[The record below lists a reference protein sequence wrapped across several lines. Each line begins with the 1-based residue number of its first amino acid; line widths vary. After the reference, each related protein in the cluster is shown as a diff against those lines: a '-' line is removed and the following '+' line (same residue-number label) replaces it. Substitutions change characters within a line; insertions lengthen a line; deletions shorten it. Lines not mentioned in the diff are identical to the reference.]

1 MNLSKIFIDRPIFAS
16 VISILIFVS
25 GLIAMFQLPIAEYP
39 EVTPPSIVIEAQFP
53 GASPSDIAQTVASPL
68 EEQINGVENM
78 LYMSSL
84 ATTDGRLQLR
94 VTFAIGSDP
103 DLSQQLVQ
111 NRVQQAL
118 PRLPETVRRLGVVV
132 TKSSP
137 DLTMVVHLVSP
148 NDRYDMLYL
157 RNFAT
162 LNVKDELAKIQGIG
176 QVGLFGS
183 GDYAMRVW
191 LNPNK
196 AAERGLHVNEIISA
210 IQSQNT
216 EAAAG
221 TIGGP
226 PYTEGANIPLQMP
239 ITIKGRLETVAE
251 FEQIIV
257 KRDENGTITRLK
269 DLAKIELDS
278 QGYALRS
285 LLDNKNAVAVPIFAS
300 PGANALDISKNVRAK
315 MADLK
320 KSFPEGVDYRVV
332 YDPTVFVQD
341 SIKAVISTLL
351 EAVALVVLVVIVFLQ
366 RWRAAIIPLLA
377 VPVSIV
383 GTFALMHVFGFSI
396 NILSLFGLIL
406 AIGIVVDDAIV
417 VVENVSRGIEEGL
430 TPRDAAVRAMDEVTG
445 PIIATSLVLMGI
457 FVPIAFLS
465 GLTGMFYQQFAL
477 TIAISVIISTVN
489 SLTLSPA
496 LSAYLLQKEG
506 AKRDKLQKVIDRVFG
521 KFFNIFNCLFN
532 RFNNKYTSSVGKA
545 IGRKGFMLGI
555 FAGLIAFTVWGFQIV
570 PKGFVP
576 SQDKQYLIA
585 FTQLPQGATLD
596 RTEAVIRK
604 MSEIA
609 LKEDGVASSVAFP
622 GLSINGFV
630 NNSSSGIV
638 FVTLDDFDKRTS
650 PALSAGAIAQK
661 LQQKFAAV
669 EGAFIAIFP
678 PPPVSGL
685 GNAGGFKLQIQD
697 KIDAGYKPLQK
708 VLGEVL
714 AKANQHPALTRVY
727 SNYNIDSP
735 QIFANIDRTKAE
747 RMGVDVQSIFTT
759 MQTYLGS
766 RYVND
771 FNAFG
776 RTYQVIA
783 QAESQYRDQPED
795 IASLQARNFKGDMVP
810 LGAVL
815 NVEKAKGPSIAMR
828 YNSFRSADVNGDAA
842 PGYSSGEAQAAIEQ
856 ILEETLPSGMD
867 FEWTDLTYQQILA
880 GNTAMIIFP
889 LCLLLVFLVLAAQYE
904 NLFMPIAV
912 ISIVPLSI
920 LSAIYGV
927 KIAGGDNNIFT
938 QISLFILAGLASKN
952 AILIVEFARE
962 LEEQGRSIVNAA
974 VEASKLR
981 LRPILMTSFAFIM
994 GVVPLV
1000 VSTGAGSEMRQD
1012 IGVAVFSGMLGVTF
1026 LGIIFT
1032 PIFYVALRLLE
1043 ERMKKN
1049 PEAETEWNRWVL
1061 FKKTVK
1067 IYNVKQKRNLKNE
1080 HT

>member
-257 KRDENGTITRLK
+257 KRDDNGTITRLK

-506 AKRDKLQKVIDRVFG
+506 AKRDKLQKIIDRVFG

-609 LKEDGVASSVAFP
+609 LKEEGVASSVAFP

-630 NNSSSGIV
+630 NNSSSCIV

-661 LQQKFAAV
+661 LQQKFASV

-714 AKANQHPALTRVY
+714 AKANQHSALTRVY

-735 QIFANIDRTKAE
+735 QIYANIDRTKAE
-747 RMGVDVQSIFTT
+747 KMGVDVQSIFTT

-795 IASLQARNFKGDMVP
+795 IASLQVRNFKGGMVP

-1049 PEAETEWNRWVL
+1049 PEAGTD
-1061 FKKTVK
+1061 
-1067 IYNVKQKRNLKNE
+1067 
-1080 HT
+1080 

>member
-1 MNLSKIFIDRPIFAS
+1 
-16 VISILIFVS
+16 
-25 GLIAMFQLPIAEYP
+25 
-39 EVTPPSIVIEAQFP
+39 
-53 GASPSDIAQTVASPL
+53 
-68 EEQINGVENM
+68 
-78 LYMSSL
+78 
-84 ATTDGRLQLR
+84 
-94 VTFAIGSDP
+94 
-103 DLSQQLVQ
+103 
-111 NRVQQAL
+111 
-118 PRLPETVRRLGVVV
+118 
-132 TKSSP
+132 
-137 DLTMVVHLVSP
+137 
-148 NDRYDMLYL
+148 
-157 RNFAT
+157 
-162 LNVKDELAKIQGIG
+162 
-176 QVGLFGS
+176 
-183 GDYAMRVW
+183 
-191 LNPNK
+191 
-196 AAERGLHVNEIISA
+196 
-210 IQSQNT
+210 
-216 EAAAG
+216 
-221 TIGGP
+221 
-226 PYTEGANIPLQMP
+226 
-239 ITIKGRLETVAE
+239 
-251 FEQIIV
+251 
-257 KRDENGTITRLK
+257 
-269 DLAKIELDS
+269 
-278 QGYALRS
+278 
-285 LLDNKNAVAVPIFAS
+285 
-300 PGANALDISKNVRAK
+300 
-315 MADLK
+315 
-320 KSFPEGVDYRVV
+320 
-332 YDPTVFVQD
+332 
-341 SIKAVISTLL
+341 
-351 EAVALVVLVVIVFLQ
+351 
-366 RWRAAIIPLLA
+366 
-377 VPVSIV
+377 
-383 GTFALMHVFGFSI
+383 
-396 NILSLFGLIL
+396 
-406 AIGIVVDDAIV
+406 
-417 VVENVSRGIEEGL
+417 
-430 TPRDAAVRAMDEVTG
+430 
-445 PIIATSLVLMGI
+445 
-457 FVPIAFLS
+457 
-465 GLTGMFYQQFAL
+465 
-477 TIAISVIISTVN
+477 
-489 SLTLSPA
+489 
-496 LSAYLLQKEG
+496 
-506 AKRDKLQKVIDRVFG
+506 
-521 KFFNIFNCLFN
+521 
-532 RFNNKYTSSVGKA
+532 
-545 IGRKGFMLGI
+545 
-555 FAGLIAFTVWGFQIV
+555 
-570 PKGFVP
+570 
-576 SQDKQYLIA
+576 
-585 FTQLPQGATLD
+585 
-596 RTEAVIRK
+596 
-604 MSEIA
+604 
-609 LKEDGVASSVAFP
+609 
-622 GLSINGFV
+622 
-630 NNSSSGIV
+630 
-638 FVTLDDFDKRTS
+638 
-650 PALSAGAIAQK
+650 GAIAQK
-661 LQQKFAAV
+661 LQQKFASV

-795 IASLQARNFKGDMVP
+795 IASLQVRNFKGDMVP

-962 LEEQGRSIVNAA
+962 LEDQGRSIVNAA

-1049 PEAETEWNRWVL
+1049 PEAETE
-1061 FKKTVK
+1061 
-1067 IYNVKQKRNLKNE
+1067 
-1080 HT
+1080 